1 MAEMEGEKGLL
12 GAAVS
17 SQQISEIRRGDGL
30 PGAAGSCLIS
40 SEMGEGRGYREFALD
55 A

>member
-1 MAEMEGEKGLL
+1 MEGGKGLL

-17 SQQISEIRRGDGL
+17 SQQIAEIRRGEGL
-30 PGAAGSCLIS
+30 PEAAGSCLMS
-40 SEMGEGRGYREFALD
+40 SEMGEGRGYRELALD